1 MNGWRLLKGYWR
13 AFSGASLTKKAI
25 LLYVAVVLLPGC
37 LLFYLY
43 YRQTSGIIER
53 EMADSML
60 QTLSQAE
67 INISNGLENAANVSD
82 SLLANQVVV
91 EYISGAAIPAYEQFG
106 HFQELEKLIVS
117 LERNR
122 GIHRIRLFVDP
133 KLTYSREGLHFF
145 SLDELDR
152 ESAWFRS
159 MLSRNGANFWR
170 GTYRQP
176 YLGENDVD
184 VVSAV
189 RMLHDPL
196 RYETVIGVLAV
207 DVKADSIR
215 EILNRVSLS
224 PSQEV
229 FVVDDDRRIISH
241 PDAERLGKPADLNVD
256 RMGLLAES
264 PEGSFRDDNG
274 AFSFLF
280 RRIPNTDWTIVAKL
294 PTSELSGQSVVL
306 TKISA
311 VLLLG
316 IGSVVFIFF
325 LVLAFAAAA
334 ESLNKRIREM
344 IRNLKAAGSAHFDGS
359 MPKPKGDLR
368 QLEGAISRMVQT
380 VHDLTAE
387 SYRSKLHERDAQ
399 LKALQAQV
407 DPHFLYNTLDSMNW
421 MAIRRGAGEIS
432 DLIEALSTYFRLSL
446 NKGRDVVTLA
456 EELQLIR
463 SYMHIHNT
471 RDDGGIAMSYDVE
484 EQLLAC
490 RLPKLIL
497 QPIVENAVLH
507 GIRRKRPKS
516 GKVAISARLEGPWLL
531 IAVEDDGVGMTRDRL
546 DRLLE
551 PRPPG
556 EAAESYG
563 LYNVHERLRL
573 FSRDN
578 GAGVTMFSEPERGT
592 KALLKIKLAA
602 D

>member
-1 MNGWRLLKGYWR
+1 MNGWRWLKGYLR
-13 AFSGASLTKKAI
+13 AYSGASITKKAI
-25 LLYVAVVLLPGC
+25 AIYVAALLIPGC
-37 LLFYLY
+37 LLFFLY

-53 EMADSML
+53 EMSDSML
-60 QTLSQAE
+60 QTLNQAE
-67 INISNGLENAANVSD
+67 YNISNGLANVASVSD
-82 SLLANQVVV
+82 NVIANQVIV
-91 EYISGAAIPAYEQFG
+91 EYLSSSAKPAYEQFQQ
-106 HFQELEKLIVS
+106 FQELEKLVAS
-117 LERNR
+117 LERSR

-133 KLTYSREGLHFF
+133 KLTYSREGIHFF
-145 SLDELDR
+145 PLPLLD
-152 ESAWFRS
+152 SGSSWYRS
-159 MLSRNGANFWR
+159 MVDRNGANYWR

-176 YLGENDVD
+176 YLGESDADVL
-184 VVSAV
+184 SAV

-196 RYETVIGVLAV
+196 HYETVMGVLSV
-207 DVKADSIR
+207 DVKADLIGD
-215 EILNRVSLS
+215 ILNRVSLS

-229 FVVDDDRRIISH
+229 FVVNDDRLLVSH
-241 PDAERLGKPADLNVD
+241 PDTSRLGQPSDLTVTQ
-256 RMGLLAES
+256 MEWLSQSAE
-264 PEGSFRDDNG
+264 GRFRDDQG
-274 AFSFLF
+274 ASSFLF

-294 PTSELSGQSVVL
+294 PTSELSGKSVVL

-334 ESLNKRIREM
+334 ESLNKRIRDM
-344 IRNLKAAGSAHFDGS
+344 IRNLKVAGSAHFDGS
-359 MPKPKGDLR
+359 LPKPKGELR

-446 NKGRDVVTLA
+446 SKGRDVVTLA

-471 RDDGGIAMSYDVE
+471 RDEGGIEMICKVE
-484 EQLLAC
+484 ESLLTC
-490 RLPKLIL
+490 RLPKLTL

-507 GIRRKRPKS
+507 GIHRKRPKR
-516 GKVAISARLEGPWLL
+516 GTIAISVRREGTWLT
-531 IAVEDDGVGMTRDRL
+531 IDIRDDGVGMPPERL
-546 DRLLE
+546 EQLLE
-551 PRPPG
+551 PPG
-556 EAAESYG
+556 SDKAGESYG
-563 LYNVHERLRL
+563 IYNVHERLRL
-573 FSRDN
+573 FSHDN
-578 GAGVTMFSEPERGT
+578 GAGVTIASEPGRGT
-592 KALLKIKLAA
+592 TVTLKIRLDA
-602 D
+602 